1 MAWRAV
7 QAMRS
12 ARDDL
17 RYGITLNLYPTF
29 AATSSAADQEAAR
42 RVDGICNRIFL
53 DPILRSRYPEDV
65 LADLEPIAGL
75 AHIED
80 GDDKQI
86 GQPLDLLGV
95 NYYSRHVVRAGT
107 GRPNA
112 AWVGAE
118 RAEAVRTGLPV
129 TAADWE
135 IDPTGLYDIL
145 TRVAREY
152 QSPPLYITENGAAF
166 PDVIA
171 DDGGVH
177 DEQRIA
183 FLAGHFRAAHQV
195 IRDGVDLRGYFVW
208 SLMDNFE
215 WAWGYDRRFGLA
227 YVDYASQRRLVK
239 DSGRWYANVSAA
251 NALG

>member
-1 MAWRAV
+1 
-7 QAMRS
+7 MRS

-17 RYGITLNLYPTF
+17 RYGITLNLYPTS

-42 RVDGICNRIFL
+42 RVDGICNRVFL

-65 LADLEPIAGL
+65 LADLEPIPAG
-75 AHIED
+75 AIAD

-95 NYYSRHVVRAGT
+95 NYYSLDVVRAGT
-107 GRPNA
+107 GRPNE

-152 QSPPLYITENGAAF
+152 HAPPLYVTENGAAF

-177 DEQRIA
+177 DEQRVA
-183 FLAGHFRAAHQV
+183 FLAGHFRAAHRV
-195 IRDGVDLRGYFVW
+195 IRDGVDLRV
-208 SLMDNFE
+208 L
-215 WAWGYDRRFGLA
+215 
-227 YVDYASQRRLVK
+227 RLVTHGQFRMGLGLRPPFRSCLCRLRQPATAGQGQRSLGCQC
-239 DSGRWYANVSAA
+239 SGSKRPGLTSWP
-251 NALG
+251 